1 MTCAACGAGFSARSD
16 AVYCTSA
23 CRQRAHRARSARRTA
38 ELRETVRRSTR
49 TARGTP
55 SDVAGSLQ
63 RSVADAMQRARR
75 QVDRSRELCRVSAL
89 RLHESDAIRQ
99 ASSENWA
106 SASHPERV
114 SWRGI

>member
-1 MTCAACGAGFSARSD
+1 MTCAVCGAGFSARSD
-16 AVYCTSA
+16 ALYCTSA

-38 ELRETVRRSTR
+38 ELRETVRRSAR

-55 SDVAGSLQ
+55 SDVARSLQ
-63 RSVADAMQRARR
+63 RSAADSVERARR

-89 RLHESDAIRQ
+89 RLQESDAIRQ
-99 ASSENWA
+99 ASPENWA
-106 SASHPERV
+106 SASRPERV